1 MKSSSPTLRGYRPA
15 LRQHLDN
22 DPALAPDAAACLGV
36 RAAKNGLGPS
46 DLVRIHEASVIA
58 LASEAPGRDAAK
70 TTRRAKR
77 FLAMAMAAL
86 EPPAVKPSGSEAKL
100 KATIG
105 SLRQRAG
112 ELATRN
118 AELRAEIRH
127 HRSVEAGLKAA
138 EIRSGRLLQESRREQ
153 ESLRL
158 LSRKLL
164 SAQEDER
171 KRISRDLHDV
181 IAQALT
187 GINLRLAGINLQTTA
202 DAKKLLRKIAIAQK
216 LLEKSMDA
224 VHRFAVNLRPS
235 VLDDLGLIPALR
247 SHLRH
252 FSDECGIIVNFT
264 ATTAV
269 EQLDS
274 ASRTALYRI
283 VQEAMV
289 NIARHSGAR
298 RAIVR
303 ISGHQRS
310 IRLEVIDNGKGFRT
324 GKPATAGGL
333 PRLGLLGMKERVE
346 MVGGTF
352 QIHSKPGKGTT
363 IQVEIPRP
371 ADPAHPNQASHPTR
385 HP

>member
-1 MKSSSPTLRGYRPA
+1 MRSPSPTLRGYRSA
-15 LRQHLDN
+15 LRQHLDDN
-22 DPALAPDAAACLGV
+22 PAREQDAAACLGA
-36 RAAKNGLGPS
+36 RAAKLGLGAS

-58 LASEAPGRDAAK
+58 LGSEAPGRDAAK
-70 TTRRAKR
+70 NTRRAKR
-77 FLAMAMAAL
+77 FLALAMAAL
-86 EPPAVKPSGSEAKL
+86 KPPAVKHSGSETRL

-112 ELATRN
+112 ELAARN
-118 AELRAEIRH
+118 AGLRGEIRH
-127 HRSVEAGLKAA
+127 HRSVEKEMKAA
-138 EIRSGRLLQESRREQ
+138 AIRSGRLLDESRREQ

-164 SAQEDER
+164 SSQEEER

-202 DAKKLLRKIAIAQK
+202 DAKKLLRKIVIAQK
-216 LLEKSMDA
+216 LLEKSMEA
-224 VHRFAVNLRPS
+224 VHRFAVDLRPS
-235 VLDDLGLIPALR
+235 VLDDLGLIPALN

-264 ATTAV
+264 ATPAV

-289 NIARHSGAR
+289 NIARHSAAR

-324 GKPATAGGL
+324 GKPAAAGGP

-352 QIHSKPGKGTT
+352 QIQSKPGKGTS
-363 IQVEIPRP
+363 IQVEVPRP
-371 ADPAHPNQASHPTR
+371 VEPAHPNQGSHPTR
-385 HP
+385 HR